1 MFGKTKSL
9 FLIVASM
16 LCMAS
21 CDSIR
26 EDLPRCELWLEFVFD
41 YNMEYADAFNP
52 QVKSVDVLV
61 FDSDDKLLFTKS
73 AEVAA
78 LVGGNRMSLTDELD
92 FGSYK
97 VLTVGSLSD
106 RFRLSD
112 NAGNKLAPGTSTL
125 QQVIVSL
132 KRETDVVNFEFQHL
146 YFGEVVEVDHLPSS
160 TDHKIYP
167 VNLIRDTNRFNL
179 ALMGYEENKV
189 DGTQYTFEIQA
200 PENAVYS
207 WENEP
212 AGQGPVTYVPYYT
225 GPGEISDVVMSA
237 RLNTMRLLNRSGWDY
252 KFIIR
257 DANTEAEVW
266 SYNLMTLLSI
276 ARPVSRYDGTEL
288 PFQEY
293 LDRQSEWNLIFTVVE
308 KKRRRI
314 PSNWYCR
321 GELDSLAPRDG
332 SLRMRK
338 KLLHIICLASTILL
352 FSCSREAD
360 VAYELPAHTT
370 RAQLSI
376 DLVNNGDVEQ
386 QEKIN
391 SMRFI
396 VFGSTPGGV
405 RLDVNEHILLST
417 PETATDIDAQLLEV
431 TSSNDILVVVIANE
445 PQSLTSK
452 LDGIANLLTLQEMI
466 YDISSILNND
476 GQIISTT
483 GMPMTGVIRD
493 ISIAPDET
501 KTVQMVIERAVARV
515 DVFIEAIDGG
525 AVTGYIAGS
534 TSVTLHNFS
543 HDSYFVMG
551 NVDNGTRD
559 NADSSKNYGKVKED
573 VSESNLLTHS
583 WTATTT
589 ETWAYS
595 SAAGA
600 ENRKLLCSFYT
611 AERLFKSDYSDRLSI
626 SMANVPKGPSD
637 VTGITEKVIESVT
650 KVDDTGSP
658 TAQPFTEIRRNN
670 VYQVTARVGKIGI
683 QILTISVEDWGE
695 RQDIDL
701 DLGL

>member
-112 NAGNKLAPGTSTL
+112 NAGNKLAPGTTTL

-212 AGQGPVTYVPYYT
+212 TGQGPVTYVPYYT

-308 KKRRRI
+308 KNRRRI

-466 YDISSILNND
+466 YDISSILNSD
-476 GQIISTT
+476 GQIISAT

-543 HDSYFVMG
+543 YDSYFVMG

-559 NADSSKNYGKVKED
+559 NTDSSKNYGKVKED
-573 VSESNLLTHS
+573 VSESNLLTHK
-583 WTATTT
+583 WTAATT

-595 SAAGA
+595 SAPGA

-650 KVDDTGSP
+650 KVDGTGSP

-701 DLGL
+701 DMDL

>member
-1 MFGKTKSL
+1 
-9 FLIVASM
+9 
-16 LCMAS
+16 
-21 CDSIR
+21 
-26 EDLPRCELWLEFVFD
+26 
-41 YNMEYADAFNP
+41 
-52 QVKSVDVLV
+52 
-61 FDSDDKLLFTKS
+61 
-73 AEVAA
+73 
-78 LVGGNRMSLTDELD
+78 
-92 FGSYK
+92 
-97 VLTVGSLSD
+97 
-106 RFRLSD
+106 
-112 NAGNKLAPGTSTL
+112 
-125 QQVIVSL
+125 
-132 KRETDVVNFEFQHL
+132 
-146 YFGEVVEVDHLPSS
+146 
-160 TDHKIYP
+160 
-167 VNLIRDTNRFNL
+167 
-179 ALMGYEENKV
+179 
-189 DGTQYTFEIQA
+189 
-200 PENAVYS
+200 
-207 WENEP
+207 
-212 AGQGPVTYVPYYT
+212 
-225 GPGEISDVVMSA
+225 
-237 RLNTMRLLNRSGWDY
+237 
-252 KFIIR
+252 
-257 DANTEAEVW
+257 
-266 SYNLMTLLSI
+266 
-276 ARPVSRYDGTEL
+276 
-288 PFQEY
+288 
-293 LDRQSEWNLIFTVVE
+293 
-308 KKRRRI
+308 
-314 PSNWYCR
+314 
-321 GELDSLAPRDG
+321 
-332 SLRMRK
+332 MRK
-338 KLLHIICLASTILL
+338 KLLHIIYLASTILL

-445 PQSLTSK
+445 PQSLTSQ

-476 GQIISTT
+476 GQIISAT

-493 ISIAPDET
+493 ISI
-501 KTVQMVIERAVARV
+501 ARV

-525 AVTGYIAGS
+525 AVTGYTAGS

-551 NVDNGTRD
+551 NVGNGTRD

-583 WTATTT
+583 WTAATT

-595 SAAGA
+595 SAPGA

-637 VTGITEKVIESVT
+637 VTGITGKVIESVT
-650 KVDDTGSP
+650 KVDGTGSP

-701 DLGL
+701 DMDL

>member
-21 CDSIR
+21 CDSIS

-73 AEVAA
+73 AKVAA
-78 LVGGNRMSLTDELD
+78 LVGGNRMSLTDELN

-97 VLTVGSLSD
+97 V
-106 RFRLSD
+106 
-112 NAGNKLAPGTSTL
+112 APGTTTL

-212 AGQGPVTYVPYYT
+212 TGQGPVTYVPYYT

-276 ARPVSRYDGTEL
+276 ARPVYRYDGTEL

-308 KKRRRI
+308 K
-314 PSNWYCR
+314 
-321 GELDSLAPRDG
+321 
-332 SLRMRK
+332 
-338 KLLHIICLASTILL
+338 
-352 FSCSREAD
+352 
-360 VAYELPAHTT
+360 
-370 RAQLSI
+370 
-376 DLVNNGDVEQ
+376 
-386 QEKIN
+386 
-391 SMRFI
+391 
-396 VFGSTPGGV
+396 PGG
-405 RLDVNEHILLST
+405 
-417 PETATDIDAQLLEV
+417 
-431 TSSNDILVVVIANE
+431 
-445 PQSLTSK
+445 
-452 LDGIANLLTLQEMI
+452 GFLQ
-466 YDISSILNND
+466 
-476 GQIISTT
+476 
-483 GMPMTGVIRD
+483 
-493 ISIAPDET
+493 
-501 KTVQMVIERAVARV
+501 
-515 DVFIEAIDGG
+515 
-525 AVTGYIAGS
+525 
-534 TSVTLHNFS
+534 
-543 HDSYFVMG
+543 
-551 NVDNGTRD
+551 
-559 NADSSKNYGKVKED
+559 
-573 VSESNLLTHS
+573 
-583 WTATTT
+583 
-589 ETWAYS
+589 
-595 SAAGA
+595 
-600 ENRKLLCSFYT
+600 
-611 AERLFKSDYSDRLSI
+611 
-626 SMANVPKGPSD
+626 
-637 VTGITEKVIESVT
+637 
-650 KVDDTGSP
+650 
-658 TAQPFTEIRRNN
+658 
-670 VYQVTARVGKIGI
+670 IGI
-683 QILTISVEDWGE
+683 VVGTWIHWLHGMEV
-695 RQDIDL
+695 
-701 DLGL
+701 

>member
-1 MFGKTKSL
+1 MDSEKLYRVQEEDLSKLEELLCRSFAADPLYVELIPDEEVRKRLMPEL
-9 FLIVASM
+9 FQ
-16 LCMAS
+16 
-21 CDSIR
+21 CDLTEFYETCEIFADSKDLNGILVVSDETEPYHLLHRYFTEVQATLRTEGYLIR
-26 EDLPRCELWLEFVFD
+26 EDH
-41 YNMEYADAFNP
+41 
-52 QVKSVDVLV
+52 
-61 FDSDDKLLFTKS
+61 
-73 AEVAA
+73 
-78 LVGGNRMSLTDELD
+78 
-92 FGSYK
+92 
-97 VLTVGSLSD
+97 
-106 RFRLSD
+106 
-112 NAGNKLAPGTSTL
+112 
-125 QQVIVSL
+125 SL
-132 KRETDVVNFEFQHL
+132 KTFFNFVLGRDYLNSSWTDQLH
-146 YFGEVVEVDHLPSS
+146 
-160 TDHKIYP
+160 
-167 VNLIRDTNRFNL
+167 
-179 ALMGYEENKV
+179 
-189 DGTQYTFEIQA
+189 Q
-200 PENAVYS
+200 
-207 WENEP
+207 
-212 AGQGPVTYVPYYT
+212 
-225 GPGEISDVVMSA
+225 
-237 RLNTMRLLNRSGWDY
+237 
-252 KFIIR
+252 
-257 DANTEAEVW
+257 
-266 SYNLMTLLSI
+266 
-276 ARPVSRYDGTEL
+276 
-288 PFQEY
+288 
-293 LDRQSEWNLIFTVVE
+293 DR
-308 KKRRRI
+308 R
-314 PSNWYCR
+314 
-321 GELDSLAPRDG
+321 
-332 SLRMRK
+332 
-338 KLLHIICLASTILL
+338 LHIIYLASTILL

-445 PQSLTSK
+445 PQSLTSQ

-466 YDISSILNND
+466 YDISSILNSD
-476 GQIISTT
+476 GQIISAT

-525 AVTGYIAGS
+525 AVTGYTAGS

-551 NVDNGTRD
+551 NVGNGTRD

-583 WTATTT
+583 WTAATT

-595 SAAGA
+595 SAPGA

-626 SMANVPKGPSD
+626 SMANVLKGPSD
-637 VTGITEKVIESVT
+637 VTGITGKVIESVT
-650 KVDDTGSP
+650 KVDGTGSP

-701 DLGL
+701 DMDL

>member
-112 NAGNKLAPGTSTL
+112 NAGNKLAPGTTTL

-212 AGQGPVTYVPYYT
+212 TGQGPVTYVPYYT

-308 KKRRRI
+308 KPEEDSFKLVL
-314 PSNWYCR
+314 SW
-321 GELDSLAPRDG
+321 ELDSLAPRDG

-466 YDISSILNND
+466 YDISSILNSD
-476 GQIISTT
+476 GQIISAT

-551 NVDNGTRD
+551 NVGNGTRD

-583 WTATTT
+583 WTAATT

-595 SAAGA
+595 SAPGA

-650 KVDDTGSP
+650 KVDGTGSP

-701 DLGL
+701 DLDL